1 MSLFQERPLFFF
13 DIALLILH
21 TGIRVKI
28 SHHIAYSRMLQAHV
42 LGHRSFCPIRFLA
55 AGDRADEISLNLA
68 GAPPYSLLLLVCRG
82 IFLRLDLLNHFCQL
96 TDFFEDCFQ
105 LKFEDMVSEV
115 QFVCLFLV
123 KIDGCMEVALE
134 ARKRYGLSCGEFLII
149 PLRVPFKV
157 VAVSLS
163 TPLDILSHPIT
174 HLWTYYYLWY
184 THIL

>member
-1 MSLFQERPLFFF
+1 
-13 DIALLILH
+13 
-21 TGIRVKI
+21 
-28 SHHIAYSRMLQAHV
+28 
-42 LGHRSFCPIRFLA
+42 
-55 AGDRADEISLNLA
+55 
-68 GAPPYSLLLLVCRG
+68 
-82 IFLRLDLLNHFCQL
+82 
-96 TDFFEDCFQ
+96 
-105 LKFEDMVSEV
+105 MVSEV